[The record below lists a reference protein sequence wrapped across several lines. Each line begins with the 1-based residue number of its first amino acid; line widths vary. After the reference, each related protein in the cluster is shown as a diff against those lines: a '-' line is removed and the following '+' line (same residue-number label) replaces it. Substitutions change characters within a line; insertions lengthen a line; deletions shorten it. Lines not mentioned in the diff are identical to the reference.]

1 VSLLMEALRKAENAK
16 RQSGEPRDAA
26 PAVDAL
32 SQRSE
37 LKLEPLTPLVAQ
49 PLPVLTQHLDLL
61 NADLAATCAAS
72 LSEPAPTAS
81 GSQHSS
87 ATVTSAPNIHAAR
100 QEERERNAAH
110 TVFAVKQAQ
119 QVRNVRWIFFGLL
132 ATALLGIGGYF
143 WWQMQSLN
151 QGTFVRPAEAAL
163 TALTPRLETPETL
176 TTPTDPPATIA
187 ARAALPAL
195 ISDLVPPSATQTQT
209 PAEAERAAPSPS
221 PQRLPDIPIR
231 LSTHQPKANP
241 TLEHAY
247 QALQDDRLN
256 DAQRNY
262 EQVLRGEP
270 QNVDALLGLA
280 TLAVRQGL
288 VGEASHLYLRALEA
302 DPKDLTALTG
312 LINLQEQAD
321 PVLSESRLKT
331 LLATQPDASTLNFA
345 LGNLLAGQQRW
356 NDAQQ
361 AYFRAYTAEPHNADY
376 LYNLAVSLDHL
387 HQNKLAAQY
396 YQNALDAA
404 GMRSSAFDKGQVQR
418 RLLDLQP

>member
-1 VSLLMEALRKAENAK
+1 
-16 RQSGEPRDAA
+16 
-26 PAVDAL
+26 
-32 SQRSE
+32 
-37 LKLEPLTPLVAQ
+37 
-49 PLPVLTQHLDLL
+49 
-61 NADLAATCAAS
+61 
-72 LSEPAPTAS
+72 
-81 GSQHSS
+81 
-87 ATVTSAPNIHAAR
+87 AR
-100 QEERERNAAH
+100 QEERARNAAH

-119 QVRNVRWIFFGLL
+119 QARSLRWILLGLL
-132 ATALLGIGGYF
+132 VTALLGIGGYF

-151 QGTFVRPAEAAL
+151 QGTFVHPAQPAL
-163 TALTPRLETPETL
+163 TALMPRPEIPETPI
-176 TTPTDPPATIA
+176 TPTAPPAAIA
-187 ARAALPAL
+187 SAAALPAL
-195 ISDLVPPSATQTQT
+195 ISDLVSPSAAPTQTPGQT
-209 PAEAERAAPSPS
+209 PAEAESTAHRTN
-221 PQRLPDIPIR
+221 PQRLPDIPIH
-231 LSTHQPKANP
+231 LSTHRAKVNP

-262 EQVLRGEP
+262 EQVLRGDP

-280 TLAVRQGL
+280 SLAVRQGQ
-288 VGEASHLYLRALEA
+288 VGEASHLYLRVLEA
-302 DPKDLTALTG
+302 DPRDPTALAS
-312 LINLQEQAD
+312 LMNLQGQAD

-331 LLATQPDASTLNFA
+331 LLAAQPDSSTLHFA

-356 NDAQQ
+356 SDAQQ

-418 RLLDLQP
+418 R

>member
-1 VSLLMEALRKAENAK
+1 
-16 RQSGEPRDAA
+16 
-26 PAVDAL
+26 
-32 SQRSE
+32 
-37 LKLEPLTPLVAQ
+37 
-49 PLPVLTQHLDLL
+49 LL
-61 NADLAATCAAS
+61 NADLAATCAATVTG
-72 LSEPAPTAS
+72 PAPTAS
-81 GSQHSS
+81 GSQRSS
-87 ATVTSAPNIHAAR
+87 ATVTSAPSIDAAR

-110 TVFAVKQAQ
+110 SVFAVKQAQ
-119 QVRNVRWIFFGLL
+119 QARSVRWIFLGLL
-132 ATALLGIGGYF
+132 AMALLGIGGYF

-151 QGTFVRPAEAAL
+151 QGAFVRSAQPAL
-163 TALTPRLETPETL
+163 TALMPVPETPK
-176 TTPTDPPATIA
+176 TPTAPPAAIA
-187 ARAALPAL
+187 SPAALPAL
-195 ISDLVPPSATQTQT
+195 ISDLVSPSAAPTQT
-209 PAEAERAAPSPS
+209 PAQTPTETERVAHRTS
-221 PQRLPDIPIR
+221 PQRWPDIPIR
-231 LSTHQPKANP
+231 LNTHRAKVNP

-247 QALQDDRLN
+247 QALQEDRLN

-280 TLAVRQGL
+280 TLAVRQGQ
-288 VGEASHLYLRALEA
+288 VGEASQLYLRALEA
-302 DPKDLTALTG
+302 DPKDLTALAG
-312 LINLQEQAD
+312 LINLQGQAD

-331 LLATQPDASTLNFA
+331 LLANQPDSSTLHFA

-404 GMRSSAFDKGQVQR
+404 GMRSSAFDKGQVKR